1 MDWDRQKIKE
11 CLEVLSKLPDFDHLL
26 FPDTWAKEY
35 DIPITPAK
43 ILSLN
48 EVIKENRK
56 AREFADVKSFEERGP
71 APGGVREVIGEEPYV
86 PEVIVKTLNDTD
98 EETLPELTEAHHS
111 TAEISKEQQ
120 ENQALGPTGASPQPC
135 DEGHNGHDGQGL
147 CV

>member
-11 CLEVLSKLPDFDHLL
+11 CLDVLAKLPDFDHLL
-26 FPDTWAKEY
+26 FPDEWAKEY
-35 DIPITPAK
+35 DIPITSAK
-43 ILSLN
+43 AFSLGEYLKQHKKVVN
-48 EVIKENRK
+48 N
-56 AREFADVKSFEERGP
+56 FEIESYEIRQP

-98 EETLPELTEAHHS
+98 EETLPELQEVHQATES
-111 TAEISKEQQ
+111 NDSEQQ

-147 CV
+147 